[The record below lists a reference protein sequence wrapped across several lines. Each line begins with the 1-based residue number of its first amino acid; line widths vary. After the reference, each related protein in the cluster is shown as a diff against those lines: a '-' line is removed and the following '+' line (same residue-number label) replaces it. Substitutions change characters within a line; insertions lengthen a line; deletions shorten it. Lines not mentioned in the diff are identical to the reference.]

1 MILLIKLLDN
11 EVGFTI
17 KSPFINLLL
26 KPSQSYTLRC
36 AIIEVCGN
44 LIIDLTKQ
52 DERSEDHKMQIDGF
66 FDVLEERF
74 IDINPYCR
82 SRAIQVFTK
91 LLEYELLFDSIWTE
105 LT

>member
-1 MILLIKLLDN
+1 MILLIKLLDS

-17 KSPFINLLL
+17 TSPVIIKLLL

-52 DERSEDHKMQIDGF
+52 DERSEDHKTQIDGF

-91 LLEYELLFDSIWTE
+91 LLEYELFFDTI
-105 LT
+105 